1 LTLLLSV
8 LLLLSILLREWIH
21 GRLSSALLLLL
32 VLLLLLLLLLLHH
45 VVLSFLR
52 PTHLL
57 LLLLLLLRAFVGAP
71 RLSEVGL
78 RQMTLSQL
86 ARSEQMRRVVALILV
101 AVLGVIHDFCF
112 VV

>member
-57 LLLLLLLRAFVGAP
+57 LLLLLLRAFVGAP

>member
-57 LLLLLLLRAFVGAP
+57 LLLRAFVGAP

-86 ARSEQMRRVVALILV
+86 ARSE
-101 AVLGVIHDFCF
+101 
-112 VV
+112 

>member
-32 VLLLLLLLLLLHH
+32 VLLLLLLLLHH
-45 VVLSFLR
+45 VVLSFLG
-52 PTHLL
+52 PTHL
-57 LLLLLLLRAFVGAP
+57 LLLLLLLRAFVGAS

-86 ARSEQMRRVVALILV
+86 ARSEQMRRVVALILI